1 MSWAKRRRR
10 IGTCHGTTTGVESEP
25 PHIPDDILIEIF
37 ARSDAKTIIRAAATS
52 KPIRRAILSPDF
64 RRHAASATA
73 TGVGGGFD
81 PDLLLGASCV
91 LDKDSCSR
99 DVFFQKQ
106 RLPFTF
112 ETKCLGRM
120 EPMTSRGCLVVL
132 HRRTALSAEL
142 HVVNTLTGRVS
153 RVCSP
158 GISAMYPRTL
168 LAVGDAG
175 RSFEILVA
183 ETNLVTRVF
192 SSERGDWGDVVHT
205 RLPPNFI
212 RTLPNRCSPP
222 LVLGGTTVHWL
233 CKEQCIVALDVST
246 ATATVIE
253 LPPQCFS
260 QVARCPKHT
269 DNGLLA
275 SSADGRLSLLVA
287 RSGAISMWSLSASAP
302 AARWTLQ
309 VVIQRHAIARKRPG
323 CAVRFLQ
330 FGERSGAVMLQVGG
344 VGLVQIDLG
353 SREAHVLSD
362 EFKKIGESLIKN
374 STGLQLCLHETDQ
387 PTLFESAIKNMKRF

>member
-1 MSWAKRRRR
+1 MSSAKRRRR
-10 IGTCHGTTTGVESEP
+10 VGTCRHGTTTGVGSEP

-37 ARSDAKTIIRAAATS
+37 ARSDAKTIVRAAATS
-52 KPIRRAILSPDF
+52 KPIRWAILSLDF
-64 RRHAASATA
+64 RRRRRHAVSAT
-73 TGVGGGFD
+73 GGGSSGFD
-81 PDLLLGASCV
+81 PDLLLGASCMF
-91 LDKDSCSR
+91 CSWPR
-99 DVFFQKQ
+99 NAFFQEQ

-112 ETKCLGRM
+112 ETECLGWL
-120 EPMTSRGCLVVL
+120 EPMVSRGCLVVL
-132 HRRTALSAEL
+132 HRRSTISAEL
-142 HVVNTLTGRVS
+142 RVINTLTGRVT
-153 RVCSP
+153 RVRSP
-158 GISAMYPRTL
+158 NISAMYPRTL

-175 RSFEILVA
+175 RSFELLVA
-183 ETNLVTRVF
+183 DTNLVTRIF

-212 RTLPNRCSPP
+212 STIPNRCSPP

-246 ATATVIE
+246 ASATVIE
-253 LPPQCFS
+253 LPPRCFS

-269 DNGLLA
+269 DKGLLA

-287 RSGAISMWSLSASAP
+287 RSGGISMWSLSASAP

-309 VVIQRHAIARKRPG
+309 VVVQRHAIARQRPG
-323 CAVRFLQ
+323 CAVRLLR

-353 SREAHVLSD
+353 SREARVLSD
-362 EFKKIGESLIKN
+362 EFKEIGKYPHS
-374 STGLQLCLHETDQ
+374 GLQLCLHETDQ
-387 PTLFESAIKNMKRF
+387 PTLFESVIKNMKHF